1 MDDIL
6 IDENYD
12 EIKEDFFKGL
22 SRRQTFYGA
31 LSVIVGALLFYV
43 FFAVLAFPQTAALY
57 LAIACVLPL
66 AANGFVRIYDMSIVD
81 FLKLY
86 RRTKGSRGLIYESEE
101 YPGLEQPAG
110 LELSDMCQGREG
122 KKGNKKDR
130 EPMFLYLDTEGR
142 ICGMMEVKEGEIT

>member
-6 IDENYD
+6 IDEDYD

-22 SRRQTFYGA
+22 SMRQTFYGA

-43 FFAVLAFPQTAALY
+43 FFAVLTFPQTAALY

-101 YPGLEQPAG
+101 YPGLE
-110 LELSDMCQGREG
+110 LSDMCQEREG

-142 ICGMMEVKEGEIT
+142 ICRMMEVKEGEIR